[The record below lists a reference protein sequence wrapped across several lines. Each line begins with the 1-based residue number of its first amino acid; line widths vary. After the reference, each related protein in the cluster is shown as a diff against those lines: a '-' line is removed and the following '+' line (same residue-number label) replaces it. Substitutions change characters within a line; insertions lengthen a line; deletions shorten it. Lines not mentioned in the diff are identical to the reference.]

1 VNNYKVHNFCVGTRH
16 RKHAEIILKTED
28 QRKGCGGGKHWVKHQ
43 KYTCIINAKAKI
55 PWAMNTHLNN
65 KGQEWKTIHTNRS
78 SAILE
83 GVKEE
88 DKKVNMDDII
98 SIQDWM

>member
-1 VNNYKVHNFCVGTRH
+1 MPR
-16 RKHAEIILKTED
+16 
-28 QRKGCGGGKHWVKHQ
+28 Q
-43 KYTCIINAKAKI
+43 KI